1 MMYFSSPG
9 RWLFKIS
16 VKVALLLITSRA
28 FVNIAKD
35 DNVRERGALCG
46 LIELGNK
53 RATLALQTLTQN
65 TDLADILE
73 LNMTV
78 SDEAWRNLFQHK
90 TNKQN
95 TREFPDDELGSHK
108 DWKER
113 WNKWQAAAETIFKSN
128 GRQTVLSKHK
138 LQDLTTDQE
147 AAIRPA
153 VRRLA
158 VAATAIAT
166 AAEAQAPKSNLLT
179 DTELQTKLNKAIYG
193 DEAGVEPPADGTKLF
208 TGAAGNGP
216 QANCVGSTSTNKA
229 VSVTAALLCLCTRQN
244 GTGSNEGNACEYVTG
259 TTQEWP
265 GSTNYPNAAAI
276 SEAVKLCDL
285 QTKHHVSAEM
295 LAAKFV
301 AVTRLIR
308 RVSDAAT
315 FGKTING
322 GCTGSQDCGMCVKYT
337 DLGSDGSKKYTDI
350 PWLGQLADPVTAL
363 RADEK
368 EVQVH
373 QQAADRIRTKRLQT
387 QSPIYSESPQAREQM
402 QAKTSIPEKNKRQRM
417 RATQKQQNC
426 LHRG

>member
-16 VKVALLLITSRA
+16 VKVALLLITSREFA
-28 FVNIAKD
+28 NIAKD

-53 RATLALQTLTQN
+53 RATLALQPLTQN

-179 DTELQTKLNKAIYG
+179 DNDLQTKLNKAIYG
-193 DEAGVEPPADGTKLF
+193 DGAGVEPPADGTKLF

-216 QANCVGSTSTNKA
+216 QANCEGSNTTNKA
-229 VSVTAALLCLCTRQN
+229 TTVAAALLCVCTKQSGAGN
-244 GTGSNEGNACEYVTG
+244 SEGNVCDYVTG
-259 TTQEWP
+259 TAQQWP
-265 GSTNYPNAAAI
+265 AGSTFPGQTVITDAT
-276 SEAVKLCDL
+276 KLCDL
-285 QTKHHVSAEM
+285 KTEHKLSAEA
-295 LAAKFV
+295 LAAR
-301 AVTRLIR
+301 VTAITNLIAR
-308 RVSDAAT
+308 RTGAAT

-322 GCTGSQDCGMCVKYT
+322 GCTGSQDGGMCIKYT
-337 DLGSDGSKKYTDI
+337 DLGNDGSKKYTDI
-350 PWLGQLADPVTAL
+350 PWLGQVADLETAL
-363 RADEK
+363 RKHEAT
-368 EVQVH
+368 VQVH
-373 QQAADRIRTKRLQT
+373 QQAASAIKTMRLQT
-387 QSPIYSESPQAREQM
+387 QSLIYSEPPQPREQI
-402 QAKTSIPEKNKRQRM
+402 QPKTSTPEKNKRQRM
-417 RATQKQQNC
+417 RATQRQ
-426 LHRG
+426 